1 MKKSINLLL
10 GLILTSIPL
19 LSQDSLSINSSNYGK
34 ISNRLYPDNYVTID
48 SNFSFVLRPYDVND
62 DFRADLWKMYGNPP
76 PKDLLDSL
84 SKFSPT
90 DYFENKIPDAYIFDL
105 NKNGAWWDDKL
116 LINIEKSE
124 LNEEINKLHKY
135 FRISSR
141 KEVEI

>member
-1 MKKSINLLL
+1 MKKLINLLL
-10 GLILTSIPL
+10 GLTLTSASL
-19 LSQDSLSINSSNYGK
+19 FSQDSLSISSSNYGK
-34 ISNRLYPDNYVTID
+34 ISNRLYPDNYITLD
-48 SNFSFVLRPYDVND
+48 SAFSFVLRPYDTDD
-62 DFRADLWKMYGNPP
+62 DFQVDLWEMYGNPP

-124 LNEEINKLHKY
+124 LKEEINKRHKY

>member
-1 MKKSINLLL
+1 MKKLTNLLL
-10 GLILTSIPL
+10 TILLTSPPL
-19 LSQDSLSINSSNYGK
+19 LSQESLPDSLKNYK
-34 ISNRLYPDNYVTID
+34 ESVRRLYPDNYITLD
-48 SNFSFVLRPYDVND
+48 SAFSFVLSPYDTND
-62 DFRADLWKMYGNPP
+62 DFQVDLWKMYGNPP

-116 LINIEKSE
+116 LINVEKSE
-124 LNEEINKLHKY
+124 LKEEINKRHKY